1 MKIKLTKQDIISL
14 LEKYYS
20 DMEGVDTK
28 VLIKVSKDY
37 VGYGMNEYEDA
48 IIDIS
53 RESSIEIFGKK
64 YNSKINISEE
74 EIKEVF
80 KSIIESQGY
89 EYVNFK
95 LLYGLDTKTVG
106 YCIGEETISTAKFNG
121 AELIVNKKNKVK
133 KIKMKE
139 GDYI

>member
-28 VLIKVSKDY
+28 VLIKVSKEY

-64 YNSKINISEE
+64 YSSKINISEE
-74 EIKEVF
+74 DVKEVF

-89 EYVNFK
+89 EYVNFE
-95 LLYGLDTKTVG
+95 LLYGLETETVG
-106 YCIGEETISTAKFNG
+106 YYMGEREVSTAKFNG

-133 KIKMKE
+133 KIK
-139 GDYI
+139 